1 MPQAPTPVLQAP
13 IVDHLGRLVAVPQ
26 APTAGPYSRAANP
39 RAANPRAASPPAAV
53 EQAPAGAR
61 YPRLVARGRGF
72 RRHAEAA
79 VHSAL

>member
-1 MPQAPTPVLQAP
+1 MLQAP
-13 IVDHLGRLVAVPQ
+13 IVDQVWRLAAVPQ

-39 RAANPRAASPPAAV
+39 RAANPRPASSPAAV